1 MKVLVVFHLPKGSG
15 LPYCALEH
23 LLPLI
28 PAIKSTYTFDRKRYE
43 VVSMHED
50 MDRREGPMSTATNRL
65 VAMLASLT
73 PDDPQ
78 SAVSRLAELRN
89 IGIAP
94 SESVEKSA
102 GGLIIKEKTDVFP
115 DVERLLMLEMK
126 YVGPVPHIDIDALLR
141 GEAEP
146 RKKGTGSRRS

>member
-1 MKVLVVFHLPKGSG
+1 MKVLVVFHLPTGSG
-15 LPYCALEH
+15 LPYCSLEH

-28 PAIKSTYTFDRKRYE
+28 PAIKSTYTFNRKRYE

-50 MDRREGPMSTATNRL
+50 MDHHEGPMSNSTNRL

-78 SAVSRLAELRN
+78 SAVSRLSELRN
-89 IGIAP
+89 IGLAP
-94 SESVEKSA
+94 SEAVEKST
-102 GGLIIKEKTDVFP
+102 GGVIIKEKSDVFP
-115 DVERLLMLEMK
+115 EVERLLMLEMK

-141 GEAEP
+141 GETEP
-146 RKKGTGSRRS
+146 RKKGTGSRRN